1 MTKRVVS
8 AIVMIAIFVPFLI
21 MGGIPFAVVMGIIS
35 LMGLYELLHI
45 RESKKQFP
53 KLMKLFAYIMV
64 IFFTMLNCTSNDFP
78 L

>member
-35 LMGLYELLHI
+35 
-45 RESKKQFP
+45 
-53 KLMKLFAYIMV
+53 
-64 IFFTMLNCTSNDFP
+64 
-78 L
+78 